1 MARSE
6 TTAPLPFESFGRIAT
21 GQRGAVATSQP
32 LASGAGL
39 AVLRAGGNAVD
50 AAIAAAAAL
59 AVVEPAASHLGGD
72 LFVVLYSAAEKK
84 SWALNGSGNAP
95 RGAAPD
101 LFPDGI
107 PERGPMTVAVP
118 GVVHGWCEASRRWG
132 RLPLGDCLRDA
143 IELARDGFGIGPG
156 ISREL
161 ETQRAL
167 LSSYP
172 YSREQFLA
180 GPTHTGAVLRQP
192 GLARTLEAIAADGVA
207 GFYDGEVAREIARS
221 VREQGGVLDEQDLAE
236 HASIVREPIQS
247 TYRGITVLEQPPVS
261 QGHILLQEL
270 NIAEQ
275 FDLATMG
282 PLAAD
287 TLHVLIEAKK
297 LAFADRHRY
306 LGDPDHA
313 QVPMEWLLSKG
324 YATER
329 AGLIDMAHANAQ
341 PEAGGHNPYGSDT
354 TYLATADG
362 EGNAVS
368 WIQSV
373 FSRFGSGVVAGNT
386 GVLLNN
392 RMRGFTLELGH
403 PNVLAP
409 GKKPAHTLNAFV
421 LLRDGTPYIIGGTP
435 GADYQVQTNLQV
447 ITHLVDHGMT
457 IAEANDAP
465 WWASEQGNSVV
476 MENRMPETSLAD
488 LRARGHEITL
498 TGGWQ
503 GGRTVQLIERLP
515 DGTLLAS
522 SDVRAQGHAAVW

>member
-1 MARSE
+1 MARSG
-6 TTAPLPFESFGRIAT
+6 TAAQLPFESFGRIAT

-32 LASGAGL
+32 LASGAGV
-39 AVLRAGGNAVD
+39 AALRAGGNAID
-50 AAIAAAAAL
+50 AAIAAAAVL

-72 LFVVLYSAAEKK
+72 LFVVLYSAAEQR

-95 RGAAPD
+95 RAATSEK
-101 LFPDGI
+101 FPDGI
-107 PERGPMTVAVP
+107 PERGPMPVAVP
-118 GVVHGWCEASRRWG
+118 GAVHGWCEASRRWG
-132 RLPLGDCLRDA
+132 RLPLVDCLRDA

-156 ISREL
+156 IAREL

-180 GPTHTGAVLRQP
+180 GPTHTGAALRQP
-192 GLARTLEAIAADGVA
+192 GLARTLEAIAVNGVA
-207 GFYDGEVAREIARS
+207 GFYEGEVAREIARS

-247 TYRGITVLEQPPVS
+247 TYRDVTVLEQPPVS

-275 FDLATMG
+275 FDLTAMG
-282 PLAAD
+282 PLSAD
-287 TLHVLIEAKK
+287 ALHILIESKK

-306 LGDPDHA
+306 LGDPDRA
-313 QVPMEWLLSKG
+313 DVPMEWLLSKE
-324 YATER
+324 YAAQR
-329 AGLIDMAHANAQ
+329 ADEIDMARANPQ
-341 PEAGGHNPYGSDT
+341 FQAGERHSYGTDT
-354 TYLATADG
+354 TYLATADA

-373 FSRFGSGVVAGNT
+373 FARFGSGVVAGHT

-392 RMRGFTLELGH
+392 RMCGFTLEPGH
-403 PNVLAP
+403 PNDLAP
-409 GKKPAHTLNAFV
+409 GKKPAHTLNAFL
-421 LLRDGTPYIIGGTP
+421 LLRDGAPYIIGGTP

-447 ITHLVDHGMT
+447 ITHLLDHGMT

-465 WWASEQGNSVV
+465 WWASEQANSVV
-476 MENRMPETSLAD
+476 MEGRMPEAAIAD
-488 LRARGHEITL
+488 LRARGHEIRL

-503 GGRTVQLIERLP
+503 GGRTVQLIERRP
-515 DGTLLAS
+515 DGTLLAA
-522 SDVRAQGHAAVW
+522 SDLRAQGHAAVW